1 MLNYKSIISHS
12 FDRIDPPIIVLVVI
26 SLSLRIKQIELCYMN
41 KTNISWLRDNRE
53 LYLIEIEI
61 KRGPCSVRTVH
72 IGVAQAPNVAAHAP
86 HTARIGGERGPQP
99 WIFRYL
105 SCLIKE

>member
-41 KTNISWLRDNRE
+41 KTNIGWLRDNRE
-53 LYLIEIEI
+53 LYLIEIKI
-61 KRGPCSVRTVH
+61 KRGPHNTRIVH
-72 IGVAQAPNVAAHAP
+72 IAAAQVST
-86 HTARIGGERGPQP
+86 TAVIHVL
-99 WIFRYL
+99 ITIKVLFSIVL
-105 SCLIKE
+105 SFLHEATSDLAR